1 MSINIWYVKAWVW
14 GPLASLFNYSY
25 KYYRMYSIQTVCCP
39 LSTFRA
45 NLSSGIHGNI
55 DTFLTTENLPHSL
68 WGCSQPTNHRKG
80 VPVYTVDSIT
90 TDTCAVYICVGLGAC
105 FVPVLLCLVL
115 LCYWWWGICGDSRRK
130 EAKSHFPSYLCEQ
143 IIIIAEG
150 KLANNQGGNGLLLW
164 QSLLENH
171 GAIWFKGQMH
181 VLTVWV
187 IASAT
192 LPIWVCPSDSI
203 LCYSSD

>member
-1 MSINIWYVKAWVW
+1 
-14 GPLASLFNYSY
+14 
-25 KYYRMYSIQTVCCP
+25 MYSIQTVCCP

-105 FVPVLLCLVL
+105 SVPVPALSGAFVL
-115 LCYWWWGICGDSRRK
+115 LMVRNLWRLQEK

-171 GAIWFKGQMH
+171 GAI
-181 VLTVWV
+181 
-187 IASAT
+187 
-192 LPIWVCPSDSI
+192 
-203 LCYSSD
+203 